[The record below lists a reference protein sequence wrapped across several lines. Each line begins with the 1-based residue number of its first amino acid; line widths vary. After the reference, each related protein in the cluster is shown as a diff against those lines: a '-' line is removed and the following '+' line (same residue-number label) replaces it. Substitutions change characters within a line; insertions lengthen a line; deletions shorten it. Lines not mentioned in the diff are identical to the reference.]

1 MWQAQHNQTMK
12 MLFLA
17 MSRKPGKLCVSR
29 NSADQF
35 VSKLGAYA
43 GGVLSASEKSNLISL
58 LNGNPISE
66 SRNPFDPP
74 DAAFAGY
81 NVWLGKLNQFNG
93 NFINAEWQRRFFN
106 RQSVDNAPNRD
117 EVDCLNYH

>member
-1 MWQAQHNQTMK
+1 

-17 MSRKPGKLCVSR
+17 MSRKLGKLCVSR

-35 VSKLGAYA
+35 VSKLGANA

-66 SRNPFDPP
+66 SLRAQVLRSVAEDQTLKDAETNRAFVLMQYFGYMRRNPFDPP
-74 DAAFAGY
+74 DAPLVVTTSGWA
-81 NVWLGKLNQFNG
+81 
-93 NFINAEWQRRFFN
+93 
-106 RQSVDNAPNRD
+106 S
-117 EVDCLNYH
+117 